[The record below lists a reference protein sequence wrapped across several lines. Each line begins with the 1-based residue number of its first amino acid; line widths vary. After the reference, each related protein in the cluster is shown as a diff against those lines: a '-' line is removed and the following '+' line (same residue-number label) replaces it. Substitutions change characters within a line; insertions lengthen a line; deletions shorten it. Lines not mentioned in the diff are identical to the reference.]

1 MFCPKCGAVIPNG
14 VHNCVQC
21 GTIVQNSGFGA
32 QVGNGMN
39 NMGNTAYQGVNQAG
53 GSVNRAAYAAQ
64 SCVSACKNASE
75 IRKKG
80 DDAFTMSIVA
90 LVLSI
95 LQIFSV
101 VSLILGIIALKWAKI
116 AYPITH
122 EHNHELAKTLS
133 IVAIVLSS
141 IGLAVQG
148 IILIVGTLAGTAAA
162 FSDFDMYD
170 MMIHAFI

>member
-39 NMGNTAYQGVNQAG
+39 NMGNTGVNQAG

-116 AYPITH
+116 AYPIRM
-122 EHNHELAKTLS
+122 S
-133 IVAIVLSS
+133 IITNWQRL
-141 IGLAVQG
+141 
-148 IILIVGTLAGTAAA
+148 
-162 FSDFDMYD
+162 
-170 MMIHAFI
+170 

>member
-39 NMGNTAYQGVNQAG
+39 NMGNTAYQGVNQAS

-64 SCVSACKNASE
+64 SCVSACKNPSE

-101 VSLILGIIALKWAKI
+101 VSLILGIISLKWAK
-116 AYPITH
+116 
-122 EHNHELAKTLS
+122 
-133 IVAIVLSS
+133 
-141 IGLAVQG
+141 
-148 IILIVGTLAGTAAA
+148 TA
-162 FSDFDMYD
+162 
-170 MMIHAFI
+170 